1 MFQKGWASC
10 KMGRRY
16 EELIL
21 SLLECKSRKH
31 SNLTPLQFT
40 EGIGR
45 FPFVEVKHVFGWYF
59 TSYIFLH
66 AYAHLCVP
74 ILYSTIR
81 IILHAH
87 ILHSEAQFLACA
99 LHLNWPVDL
108 QNPIKFF
115 WPKWQLKSLF
125 SKLRQRL
132 GGMFSLQKTTILRW
146 KT

>member
-1 MFQKGWASC
+1 MGVLQD
-10 KMGRRY
+10 GRRS

-21 SLLECKSRKH
+21 SSLECKSRKH

-45 FPFVEVKHVFGWYF
+45 SPFVEVKHVFGWYF
-59 TSYIFLH
+59 TSYTFLH

-115 WPKWQLKSLF
+115 WPKWQLQSLF

-132 GGMFSLQKTTILRW
+132 GGMFSLRKTTILRW